1 MPIFEKLTRGNRT
14 LWKVQILTVLCG
26 VQLAG
31 CLDGTNKAPA
41 ATIKIKTP
49 TEKGM
54 MEDVKEEPN
63 PTFDLW
69 KAQEKQVLSYL
80 LTSISRDVLVQ
91 ITALPSAE

>member
-1 MPIFEKLTRGNRT
+1 
-14 LWKVQILTVLCG
+14 
-26 VQLAG
+26 
-31 CLDGTNKAPA
+31 
-41 ATIKIKTP
+41 
-49 TEKGM
+49 M